1 MRSMLEN
8 RTLSD
13 VVVFGVAPVFSV
25 VLGWAFGEVF
35 SDNENMPYLGASVG
49 LLLWVIGAVGYARNG
64 RDA

>member
-1 MRSMLEN
+1 MFSMIES
-8 RTLSD
+8 RGFSD
-13 VVVFGVAPVFSV
+13 VAVFGVAPVFSV

-35 SDNENMPYLGASVG
+35 SDNENMPYLGASAG